1 MVRQIVSLR
10 SRLCK
15 RICMSSVRASA
26 WPILQNSLCL
36 LRCPFRFRRQA
47 GECMRPRLFLT
58 ILFGKWPCHLFW
70 RSLRATYILHGP
82 QMSAKAKRFTWSLP
96 RKHVPTPNKAPRYLV
111 VYTGVPK
118 ETFTE
123 ETRVALTPQGVEGLI
138 QSGISVSVESGAGT
152 LSNFSVRPCPFL
164 PLSPR
169 STGVMG
175 SVGSFSTV
183 ADACAVI
190 CSFCSCFVSLSVL
203 VLAV

>member
-1 MVRQIVSLR
+1 MPSVVAMPVRGICSSQPPIECPNETICLGTTP
-10 SRLCK
+10 SR
-15 RICMSSVRASA
+15 
-26 WPILQNSLCL
+26 Q
-36 LRCPFRFRRQA
+36 
-47 GECMRPRLFLT
+47 
-58 ILFGKWPCHLFW
+58 
-70 RSLRATYILHGP
+70 HGP
-82 QMSAKAKRFTWSLP
+82 TLKNPQ
-96 RKHVPTPNKAPRYLV
+96 RYLV
-111 VYTGVPK
+111 VCTGVPK
-118 ETFTE
+118 ETCTD
-123 ETRVALTPQGVEGLI
+123 ETRVALTPQGVEGLV
-138 QSGISVSVESGAGT
+138 QSGLFVSVESGAGT